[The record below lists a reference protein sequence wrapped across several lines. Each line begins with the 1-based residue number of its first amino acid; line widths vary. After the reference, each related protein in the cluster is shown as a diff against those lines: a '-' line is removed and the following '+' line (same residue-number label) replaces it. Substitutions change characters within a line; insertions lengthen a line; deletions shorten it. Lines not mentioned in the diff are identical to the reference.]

1 MGTYI
6 SAALRQQVFERAHG
20 RCEYCL
26 IPESVALVPHQVD
39 HIIALKHSGSTEPE
53 NLALSCTL
61 CNKHKGSD
69 LASLDPQ
76 TGAVVALFNPRQD
89 EWPQHFLIDENG
101 LVVPLTPIGRVTVRL
116 LQLNT
121 QQRVEERRLLLLAG
135 VFQAPTNP

>member
-6 SAALRQQVFERAHG
+6 SAALRQQVFKRAHG

-39 HIIALKHSGSTEPE
+39 HIIALKHNGSTEPD

-76 TGAVVALFNPRQD
+76 TGTVVPLFNPRQD
-89 EWPQHFLIDENG
+89 EWPIHFEIEDGLI
-101 LVVPLTPIGRVTVRL
+101 VPLTPFGRVTVRL
-116 LQLNT
+116 LQFNT

-135 VFQAPTNP
+135 AIQVSSNS

>member
-26 IPESVALVPHQVD
+26 IPESVTLAPHQVD

-61 CNKHKGSD
+61 CNKYKGSD
-69 LASLDPQ
+69 LASLDSE
-76 TGAVVALFNPRQD
+76 TGAVVPLFNPRQD
-89 EWPQHFLIDENG
+89 KWPTHFVIEDCLI
-101 LVVPLTPIGRVTVRL
+101 VPLTPIGRVTVRL
-116 LQLNT
+116 LQFNS
-121 QQRVEERRLLLLAG
+121 QQRVGERRLLLLAG
-135 VFQAPTNP
+135 AIQASIHL

>member
-6 SAALRQQVFERAHG
+6 STVLRQQVFERAHG

-26 IPESVALVPHQVD
+26 IPEHVTLAPHQVD
-39 HIIALKHSGSTEPE
+39 HIVALKHSGLTEPE

-76 TGAVVALFNPRQD
+76 TSAVVPLFNPRRD
-89 EWPQHFLIDENG
+89 TWSDHFGIEDGLI
-101 LVVPLTPIGRVTVRL
+101 VPLTPMGRVTVRL
-116 LQLNT
+116 LRLNT
-121 QQRVEERRLLLLAG
+121 TERVEERRLMLLAG
-135 VFQAPTNP
+135 AIQVPASL